1 MTVHFDI
8 YYNSTQPSYPP
19 FFSFSHPINCK
30 IMFVVED
37 LEVCCTKDTKEQE
50 VRCI

>member
-1 MTVHFDI
+1 MISIIIQRSLHI
-8 YYNSTQPSYPP
+8 PP

-50 VRCI
+50 GKCI